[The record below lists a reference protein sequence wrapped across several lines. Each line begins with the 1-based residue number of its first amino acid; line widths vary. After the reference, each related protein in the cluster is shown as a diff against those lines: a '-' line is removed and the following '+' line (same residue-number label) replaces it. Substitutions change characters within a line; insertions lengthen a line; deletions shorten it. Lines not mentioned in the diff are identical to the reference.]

1 MVGRCSLFRVPC
13 STGIKIFPWFS
24 ILADSYS
31 YTSRIFSCSSRC
43 IPRWFSLPINIL
55 STYKKCGKLGTRKD
69 SSSLFFAIE
78 SRDLC
83 ISYSKRL
90 RVKRRKITLQEND
103 TSHIKNEKIEKKV
116 SKTILQIMYSS
127 SKLNENKEYIIVDH
141 L

>member
-1 MVGRCSLFRVPC
+1 MVNWEPE
-13 STGIKIFPWFS
+13 KIVQV
-24 ILADSYS
+24 
-31 YTSRIFSCSSRC
+31 C
-43 IPRWFSLPINIL
+43 
-55 STYKKCGKLGTRKD
+55 
-69 SSSLFFAIE
+69 FFAIE
-78 SRDLC
+78 SRDLG
-83 ISYSKRL
+83 ISDSKRL